1 MTFESDAGGSE
12 YVQCKCAS
20 FREGD
25 VSGFRSF
32 LGKMIV
38 WRTW

>member
-20 FREGD
+20 FLDGD
-25 VSGFRSF
+25 VSGFCSF
-32 LGKMIV
+32 FGKVIV
-38 WRTW
+38 